1 MVSRVIFLRNVEIVR
16 IHSMSVEPNFSST
29 TPIVFYGQNYPI
41 LAMEME
47 TCLKALILWE
57 AVEDDYEISPMPTN
71 PTINHIKNHK
81 DKNEKIKKQR
91 LAYLL

>member
-1 MVSRVIFLRNVEIVR
+1 MEIVR
-16 IHSMSVEPNFSST
+16 IHVEPNFSST
-29 TPIVFYGQNYPI
+29 TPIVFYGQNDPI
-41 LAMEME
+41 WAMKME

-57 AVEDDYEISPMPTN
+57 AVEDDYEISAIPTN

-81 DKNEKIKKQR
+81 DKNEEIKKQR